1 MRYIKMTE
9 RRQNALNT
17 VARYFGFEQP
27 ETLLIF
33 EMSERLPEE
42 KFDDIVCKAA
52 FDTIEEAE
60 YLAYIEAQACAEDD
74 ISGFSGFADEEWW
87 G

>member
-1 MRYIKMTE
+1 MTQN
-9 RRQNALNT
+9 RQNALDR
-17 VARYFGFEQP
+17 VAQYFGLEQP
-27 ETLLIF
+27 ETILIF

-42 KFDDIVCKAA
+42 KFDEIVCKAA
-52 FDTIEEAE
+52 DDTIEEAE
-60 YLAYIEAQACAEDD
+60 YLAYIEAEYEAEND

>member
-1 MRYIKMTE
+1 MTE
-9 RRQNALNT
+9 RRQEALNS
-17 VARYFGFEQP
+17 VATYFGLEQP

-42 KFDDIVCKAA
+42 KFDDIVWKAA
-52 FDTIEEAE
+52 ADAIEEAE
-60 YLAYIEAQACAEDD
+60 YLEYIEDEYEAEDD
-74 ISGFSGFADEEWW
+74 ISGFGGFADEEWW

>member
-1 MRYIKMTE
+1 MTE

-17 VARYFGFEQP
+17 VARYFGLEQP

-42 KFDDIVCKAA
+42 KFDDIVYKAA
-52 FDTIEEAE
+52 EDAIEEAE
-60 YLAYIEAQACAEDD
+60 YLSYIEAQAQAEDD
-74 ISGFSGFADEEWW
+74 ISGLGGFADEEVW